1 MEEII
6 KHVASSI
13 PVLENSKHKGNMGRI
28 GVLGGS
34 KEYSGAPYFA
44 GITALYCVRFD
55 EMMIPFKGADL
66 VHVFSAASAA
76 QSIKCYSPE
85 LIVHPT
91 LDNDVEKPTKWLERL
106 HGLVIGPGL
115 GMSENIPNTVEMM
128 KACRAANKP
137 MVIDADGIYIV
148 AKYTDVISDE
158 DPSDDI
164 NETARLAKALGHVTI
179 VRKGQN
185 DIISDG
191 DAREYSSSIS
201 LQQHFAMP
209 KVLPDAVEDKVIF
222 SPALRLSSPVG

>member
-1 MEEII
+1 
-6 KHVASSI
+6 
-13 PVLENSKHKGNMGRI
+13 MGRI

-44 GITALYCVRFD
+44 GITALYC
-55 EMMIPFKGADL
+55 GADI

-115 GMSENIPNTVEMM
+115 GMSENIPNTVEVP
-128 KACRAANKP
+128 NKP

-148 AKYTDVISDE
+148 AKHKDLISGYRKVIITPNVNEFSRLYKTILSE
-158 DPSDDI
+158 DPSDDKH
-164 NETARLAKALGHVTI
+164 ETARLAKALGNVTI
-179 VRKGQN
+179 VRKGPT

-191 DAREYSSSIS
+191 DMRKYFPSICLHTLTAS
-201 LQQHFAMP
+201 KQAHQ
-209 KVLPDAVEDKVIF
+209 VLTN
-222 SPALRLSSPVG
+222 RLSFRFFSYLQPLWACKLPVKSFGSSFCFKGP